1 MSSFGSNLVSVLAK
15 DKKDPQ
21 TCAGLHCRLKRA
33 ALETLGTFDLD
44 RFQLEQK
51 NVSQDSVVT
60 EKAAAECAV
69 CFDTQ
74 RPGDLVAELKCK
86 HIFHSPCLS
95 MWLGEGHFSC
105 PLCRA
110 EVHKKVQKKSLFSFS
125 FGVEIILQAW
135 AFCHFSAFYCGIMA
149 VAAFLLTFAVRGK
162 FYHSDILTLFLGVTL
177 STFSRGAQEIPT

>member
-1 MSSFGSNLVSVLAK
+1 MSSFRSNLVSMLAK
-15 DKKDPQ
+15 EKKDPQ

-51 NVSQDSVVT
+51 NVSLDSDVT
-60 EKAAAECAV
+60 EEKEAECAV
-69 CFDTQ
+69 CFDIQ
-74 RPGDLVAELKCK
+74 RPGGLVAELRCK

-110 EVHKKVQKKSLFSFS
+110 EVHKKVQKNSVFSFS
-125 FGVEIILQAW
+125 FGVEIILHAW
-135 AFCHFSAFYCGIMA
+135 ALCHFGALYFGIMA
-149 VAAFLLTFAVRGK
+149 TVAAFLLIFTVRGK
-162 FYHSDILTLFLGVTL
+162 FYL
-177 STFSRGAQEIPT
+177 

>member
-1 MSSFGSNLVSVLAK
+1 MSSFRLKLVSVLAK
-15 DKKDPQ
+15 EKKDPQ

-51 NVSQDSVVT
+51 NVSLDSDVNE
-60 EKAAAECAV
+60 EKEAECAV

-74 RPGDLVAELKCK
+74 RPGELVAELRCK

-110 EVHKKVQKKSLFSFS
+110 EVHKKVQKKSGFS
-125 FGVEIILQAW
+125 FGDGNNYVCLL
-135 AFCHFSAFYCGIMA
+135 GIFGFRCTM
-149 VAAFLLTFAVRGK
+149 
-162 FYHSDILTLFLGVTL
+162 H
-177 STFSRGAQEIPT
+177 QEQWEL